1 MDYRKDID
9 GLRALAVLGVIAY
22 HSEILIGD
30 KFLLSGGFLGVDIF
44 FVISGYLIT
53 SIIYRESIIN
63 KNFSLLNFY
72 ERRARRLLPAL
83 LTVLFFTLFFAYH
96 LLLPVQFVE
105 YLKTV
110 ISSMFFYSNFYFHYT
125 GQAYGQAILSTKPLL
140 HTWSLSVEEQFYL
153 LYPILFIFFF
163 RIFKSN
169 IKYLLYLGFLISIIF
184 ASIISEKHASF
195 NFYMIISRSWELI
208 FGGLIAL
215 KHLTS
220 KEKLKDNKILPS
232 LGFFLIIF
240 SFYFFNDPH
249 KHPSYF
255 TLLPIIGSYLIIN
268 NNNEKNII
276 SKILSN
282 NFMTNIGLI
291 SYSLYLWHHPFLS
304 FGKISGLTENNLLM
318 KILLIL
324 IAFIFSGLTYF
335 FVEKN
340 FRNKKIIPTKNLF
353 KILFPTSIFFL
364 VVMFFLPLK
373 QQNQYPSILN
383 ELYSQTWF
391 ETKQFIKPCFQR
403 KRFYCN
409 FGKTDSDQTVFLIG
423 DSVMASMQEELR
435 KNLLKRNIN
444 FIPMTNAGCD
454 FLNKSFDKTKNI
466 FCNTKVQLQRKKK
479 IKEFDKSIL
488 ILHLNYTNINKDYFE
503 EHIDEFLD
511 NIKEYLNS
519 GHIVILLYPIPQW
532 RENVSIYLHKKYK
545 QDKNL
550 FLSEIKDP
558 KNYIYIN
565 YKNFLKDTK
574 KISKKFNQLEHKNLY
589 KLFSHNIFCNNILND
604 RCLAHSSKEIFVVD
618 GSHLSR
624 KGSILLNN
632 DLIKIIDKIYTK

>member
-1 MDYRKDID
+1 MPYRKDID
-9 GLRALAVLGVIAY
+9 GLRGLAVLGVIAY

-53 SIIYRESIIN
+53 AIIYRDSVIN

-83 LTVLFFTLFFAYH
+83 LTVLLFTLFFAYH
-96 LLLPVQFVE
+96 LLLPIQFIE

-110 ISSMFFYSNFYFHYT
+110 ISSIFFYSNFYFHFS
-125 GQAYGQAILSTKPLL
+125 GQSYGQAILSTKPLL

-153 LYPILFIFFF
+153 LYPILFIFFL
-163 RIFKSN
+163 RIFKLN
-169 IKYLLYLGFLISIIF
+169 IKYLFYIAIIVSIVF
-184 ASIISEKHASF
+184 ATIISEKHASF
-195 NFYMIISRSWELI
+195 NFYMLISRSWELI

-220 KEKLKDNKILPS
+220 KNKLKDNKILPII
-232 LGFFLIIF
+232 GFFIILF

-249 KHPSYF
+249 KHPSYL
-255 TLLPIIGSYLIIN
+255 TSLPIIGSYLIIN

-282 NFMTNIGLI
+282 NFMVNIGLI

-304 FGKISGLTENNLLM
+304 FGKISGLTEDNLFM

-324 IAFIFSGLTYF
+324 IAFIFSSLTYF

-340 FRNKKIIPTKNLF
+340 FRNKKIISTKNLF

-364 VVMFFLPLK
+364 VIMYLLPSK

-383 ELYSQTWF
+383 DLYKQTWF

-403 KRFYCN
+403 KTFYCN
-409 FGKTDSDQTVFLIG
+409 FGKNNSDQTVFLIG
-423 DSVMASMQEELR
+423 DSVMASMQEELK
-435 KNLLKRNIN
+435 KNLMSRNIN

-454 FLNKSFDKTKNI
+454 FLSKSFDKTKNI
-466 FCNTKVQLQRKKK
+466 FCNAKVQIQRKKK

-488 ILHLNYTNINKDYFE
+488 ILHLNYTNINKDHFE
-503 EHIDEFLD
+503 QHIDAFLK
-511 NIKEYLNS
+511 NIKQYLNS

-532 RENVSIYLHKKYK
+532 HENVSKYLDKKYREN
-545 QDKNL
+545 KNL
-550 FLSEIKDP
+550 FLREIQDP
-558 KNYIYIN
+558 ENYIYIG
-565 YKNFLKDTK
+565 YENFLKKTK
-574 KISKKFNQLEHKNLY
+574 KISKKFNQLEHENLY
-589 KLFSHNIFCNNILND
+589 KLYSHNIFCNNILHD
-604 RCLAHSSKEIFVVD
+604 RCLAHSSEEIFVVD